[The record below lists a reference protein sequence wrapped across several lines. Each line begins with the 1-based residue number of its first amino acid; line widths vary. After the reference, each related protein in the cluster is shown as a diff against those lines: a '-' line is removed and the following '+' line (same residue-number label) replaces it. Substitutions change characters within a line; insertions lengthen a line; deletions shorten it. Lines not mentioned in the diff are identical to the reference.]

1 MADILRHVPSKVPH
15 RLQLAFHGIEI
26 PITSMYF
33 VFPSRT
39 FLWLI
44 EPSCLWLDH
53 SDSEDYFLML
63 LYMYLQNGSTHS
75 VGANYSGLYEEGEVP
90 QLLCETEPS

>member
-1 MADILRHVPSKVPH
+1 MVLRYLSLLCILFF
-15 RLQLAFHGIEI
+15 LAEL
-26 PITSMYF
+26 SCA
-33 VFPSRT
+33 
-39 FLWLI
+39 WLI

-63 LYMYLQNGSTHS
+63 LYLQNGSAHP